1 MEELKAREHEQVR
14 PWSSAGKAQHQRWFR
29 GVCGG
34 GGGMTPQ
41 FCKPSGLPLNLASD
55 PPGDIGSQ
63 HLYSPA
69 GIVDSV
75 D

>member
-34 GGGMTPQ
+34 GGGNDSSVLQAIGP
-41 FCKPSGLPLNLASD
+41 ASEL
-55 PPGDIGSQ
+55 GK
-63 HLYSPA
+63 
-69 GIVDSV
+69 
-75 D
+75 